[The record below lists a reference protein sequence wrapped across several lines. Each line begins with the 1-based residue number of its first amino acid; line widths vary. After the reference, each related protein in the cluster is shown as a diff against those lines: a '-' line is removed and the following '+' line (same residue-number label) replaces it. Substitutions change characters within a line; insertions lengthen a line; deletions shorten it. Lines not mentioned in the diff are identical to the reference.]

1 MRIARGTCSL
11 GALLP
16 ALLAVALLLAGVP
29 AGASEVPAAE
39 ELVRRVAAAWDP
51 VRVSLKATMT
61 VERRNRPASI
71 QELLIQ
77 RAGSGRTR
85 IELLSPARDRGKVIL
100 ENGGETWLY
109 LPRTD
114 RVVEVPARRN
124 PLAGGVL
131 FEDLFPGGAATGEL
145 TVEEQD
151 DAYVLITG
159 GPSAGKPAGSRIYF
173 DRSSLLPIRREVY
186 ASSGRLLKTV
196 HIDETRDWQGAQIPS
211 RVRVVDHL
219 RHDAEARIEILE
231 ASALEGDL
239 EELFSRENL
248 RPMAAGE
255 PPEPP

>member
-11 GALLP
+11 GALFP

-145 TVEEQD
+145 TVEEQG

-159 GPSAGKPAGSRIYF
+159 GGSAGSRIYF

-239 EELFSRENL
+239 EELFSKDNL
-248 RPMAAGE
+248 RPATGDG
-255 PPEPP
+255 PEPP